1 MNGEY
6 IKRTKNE
13 ELKAKIFKFSNGKY
27 PKEMVRKVVPLIKE
41 TFKKEN
47 ISIQIR
53 SYFDSA
59 YDGIYFLQ
67 KGYGA
72 IYVFKKDKVVAK
84 KILKDIFYKLSK

>member
-1 MNGEY
+1 MQKGFNVS
-6 IKRTKNE
+6 KDDNTV
-13 ELKAKIFKFSNGKY
+13 KIFNLEREHEY
-27 PKEMVRKVVPLIKE
+27 LIPLIKE

-47 ISIQIR
+47 IPIQIR

-72 IYVFKKDKVVAK
+72 IYVFKKDKAAAEM
-84 KILKDIFYKLSK
+84 ILNDIIKNLPT